1 MLRRSDE
8 AGVASG
14 ITSPSMIL
22 YECEMARRFE
32 AEDSEGS
39 NDAMSPSKDG
49 MVNNITLWQFLL
61 ELLLSNQYNHIITW
75 TNSEGEFK
83 LLNAEE
89 VARLWGLRKNKT
101 NMNYDK
107 LSRAL
112 RYYYDKNI
120 IKKVLGQKF
129 VYRFVS
135 FPDIVKMETK
145 IPFHVKM
152 ESLGSP
158 STSSPG
164 GGVSKGPASPYSS
177 SSSSALTLT
186 PGAPSPNSQAPSHP
200 RLASPSHM
208 SHAAP
213 PHHLAT
219 PPPAHISSY
228 STLGPLAHM
237 YNAAFTQIAAASLS
251 NYELSRALS
260 ALSRR
265 PEAEPPAAVAPPPSV
280 APPPLWPPDFASNRS
295 PSPASDD
302 SGEEG
307 PPAPLHLV
315 SEEATRRRME
325 EEAEERR
332 REEEQRRPRSRS
344 PRPRSATPRGRSPAR
359 FRSPLPSPPPL
370 SPLTPPPPREM
381 KMPVSTSAA
390 YSSSSTSSTSSSS
403 NRQRTGPKPRPS
415 PLSIEAITG
424 SSPVLSPRQ
433 FSASSLNTPLVNLP
447 SPPYSG
453 VGTKSPYLP
462 LHLWSNLS
470 PLPTLS
476 PHYGSPRGPYHF
488 TFPAL
493 QQYSHLQPVVSPLL
507 PQTFDFSSVSSP
519 TEKSATVPVLQ

>member
-1 MLRRSDE
+1 MTL
-8 AGVASG
+8 
-14 ITSPSMIL
+14 L
-22 YECEMARRFE
+22 ECEMTRRFE

-39 NDAMSPSKDG
+39 NDAMSPSKAKDG

-61 ELLLSNQYNHIITW
+61 ELLLSNQYKHIITW

-135 FPDIVKMETK
+135 FPEIVKMENK

-152 ESLGSP
+152 ESLGSNSSAKP
-158 STSSPG
+158 PAGGGMSPYSPG
-164 GGVSKGPASPYSS
+164 GSG
-177 SSSSALTLT
+177 LQ
-186 PGAPSPNSQAPSHP
+186 PGAPSPSSSHQGSSRLPSPAHAPTHP
-200 RLASPSHM
+200 LT
-208 SHAAP
+208 
-213 PHHLAT
+213 T
-219 PPPAHISSY
+219 PPPAHIGSY
-228 STLGPLAHM
+228 PSLGPLAHM
-237 YNAAFTQIAAASLS
+237 YTAAAFSQMAAASLGG
-251 NYELSRALS
+251 YLS
-260 ALSRR
+260 ALARR
-265 PEAEPPAAVAPPPSV
+265 PEPEAPVPSQ
-280 APPPLWPPDFASNRS
+280 PQNTLWPPDLGQRS
-295 PSPASDD
+295 PSPPSED
-302 SGEEG
+302 SGDG
-307 PPAPLHLV
+307 LPSAPLHLV
-315 SEEATRRRME
+315 TEEASRRRRE

-344 PRPRSATPRGRSPAR
+344 PRSQSPYAHSPVPRLRSPIR
-359 FRSPLPSPPPL
+359 PRSPLPSPPPL
-370 SPLTPPPPREM
+370 SPLTPPPVREH
-381 KMPVSTSAA
+381 KPALSVASLSASSSASVSTAGSKAA
-390 YSSSSTSSTSSSS
+390 AAAKGRS
-403 NRQRTGPKPRPS
+403 GPKPKPS

-424 SSPVLSPRQ
+424 SPPVLSPRQ

-462 LHLWSNLS
+462 LHLWPSLS
-470 PLPTLS
+470 PLANLS
-476 PHYGSPRGPYHF
+476 PHYGSPRSHHHF

-493 QQYSHLQPVVSPLL
+493 PQYPHLPPPVVSPLL
-507 PQTFDFSSVSSP
+507 SSTTFDFSALASP

>member
-1 MLRRSDE
+1 MSE
-8 AGVASG
+8 
-14 ITSPSMIL
+14 
-22 YECEMARRFE
+22 YEMARRFD

-39 NDAMSPSKDG
+39 NDAMSPSKAKDG

-61 ELLLSNQYNHIITW
+61 ELLLSNHYKHIISW

-135 FPDIVKMETK
+135 FPEIVKMENK

-152 ESLGSP
+152 ESLGSN
-158 STSSPG
+158 SNTKVASG
-164 GGVSKGPASPYSS
+164 GMSPYSP
-177 SSSSALTLT
+177 SASGLQ
-186 PGAPSPNSQAPSHP
+186 PGAPSPSGSHP
-200 RLASPSHM
+200 GGSRLPSPAQAST
-208 SHAAP
+208 
-213 PHHLAT
+213 HHLAT
-219 PPPAHISSY
+219 PPPAHIGSY
-228 STLGPLAHM
+228 SSLSPLAHM
-237 YNAAFTQIAAASLS
+237 YSAAFSHMAAASLGG
-251 NYELSRALS
+251 YLS
-260 ALSRR
+260 ALARR
-265 PEAEPPAAVAPPPSV
+265 PEPEAPAPSQPPPT
-280 APPPLWPPDFASNRS
+280 LWPPDLGQRS
-295 PSPASDD
+295 PSPPSED
-302 SGEEG
+302 STDGI
-307 PPAPLHLV
+307 PSAPLHLV
-315 SEEATRRRME
+315 TEEASRRRRE

-344 PRPRSATPRGRSPAR
+344 PRSRSPYQHSPVPPYQQSPVPR
-359 FRSPLPSPPPL
+359 VRSPFRQRSPLPSPPPL
-370 SPLTPPPPREM
+370 SPLTPPPVREH
-381 KMPVSTSAA
+381 KPSLSIASTAA
-390 YSSSSTSSTSSSS
+390 SSLAATSITGTSPGQGKARS
-403 NRQRTGPKPRPS
+403 GPKPKPS
-415 PLSIEAITG
+415 PLSIESITA
-424 SSPVLSPRQ
+424 SPPVLSPRQ

-470 PLPTLS
+470 PLASLS
-476 PHYGSPRGPYHF
+476 PHYGSPRNHHHF

-493 QQYSHLQPVVSPLL
+493 PQYSHLPPPVVSPLL
-507 PQTFDFSSVSSP
+507 PTTTFDFSALTSP
-519 TEKSATVPVLQ
+519 TEKTATVPVLQ

>member
-1 MLRRSDE
+1 MEFL
-8 AGVASG
+8 A
-14 ITSPSMIL
+14 P
-22 YECEMARRFE
+22 YECDMARRFD

-39 NDAMSPSKDG
+39 NDAMSPSKAKDG

-61 ELLLSNQYNHIITW
+61 ELLLSNQYKHIITW

-135 FPDIVKMETK
+135 FPEIVKTESK

-152 ESLGSP
+152 ESLGTNNTCKA
-158 STSSPG
+158 STG
-164 GGVSKGPASPYSS
+164 GMSPYSPGAS
-177 SSSSALTLT
+177 SLQ
-186 PGAPSPNSQAPSHP
+186 PGAPSPSSSSHHGGSRLPSPAH
-200 RLASPSHM
+200 
-208 SHAAP
+208 AP

-219 PPPAHISSY
+219 PPPAHIGSY
-228 STLGPLAHM
+228 TSIGPLAHM
-237 YNAAFTQIAAASLS
+237 YSTAFSHIAAASLGG
-251 NYELSRALS
+251 YLS
-260 ALSRR
+260 ALARR
-265 PEAEPPAAVAPPPSV
+265 PEPETPTPPTQPPSS
-280 APPPLWPPDFASNRS
+280 LWPPDFGHRS
-295 PSPASDD
+295 PSPPSED
-302 SGEEG
+302 SKDGILS
-307 PPAPLHLV
+307 APLHLV
-315 SEEATRRRME
+315 TEEASRRRRE

-332 REEEQRRPRSRS
+332 REEQRRPRSRS
-344 PRPRSATPRGRSPAR
+344 PQSHSPYAHSPVQRMRSPIR
-359 FRSPLPSPPPL
+359 PRSPLPSPPPL
-370 SPLTPPPPREM
+370 SPLTPPPIREHR
-381 KMPVSTSAA
+381 PPSISVSAA
-390 YSSSSTSSTSSSS
+390 ASSASSTPSIAGNKSGVGKVRS
-403 NRQRTGPKPRPS
+403 GPKPKPS

-424 SSPVLSPRQ
+424 SPPVLSPRQ

-462 LHLWSNLS
+462 LHLWSSLS
-470 PLPTLS
+470 PLASLS
-476 PHYGSPRGPYHF
+476 PHYGSPRNQHHF

-493 QQYSHLQPVVSPLL
+493 PQYSPLPPPVVSPLL
-507 PQTFDFSSVSSP
+507 PTTAFDFSALTSP
-519 TEKSATVPVLQ
+519 SERTASVPVQQ